1 MVDEAIKNRA
11 VELLGAAQPVSKP
24 TKKEN
29 LVSFRKGHVFVA
41 LKLVSQYDRE
51 SQQYEDPVPKITF
64 LVDGKYVRMPVDSSL
79 LKSLGK
85 FLGDLGDILEGVEV
99 PERSVDIE
107 EARRIISSCSGRHP
121 E

>member
-1 MVDEAIKNRA
+1 MAMCCISGSQGPAIDVK
-11 VELLGAAQPVSKP
+11 
-24 TKKEN
+24 
-29 LVSFRKGHVFVA
+29 VSFRKGHVFVA
-41 LKLVSQYDRE
+41 LKPAFHYDRE

-64 LVDGKYVRMPVDSSL
+64 LVDGKYVRRPVDSPIP
-79 LKSLGK
+79 KSLGK

-107 EARRIISSCSGRHP
+107 EARRILPLCSGKHP